1 MDIPEELRD
10 ERYCLLS
17 TQARV
22 TGRRHTAELW
32 FLPADGGVHL
42 MSGSGGLTT
51 WCRNLELEEQGV
63 LRLTNRS
70 WLVRAAVLG
79 DDRPERS
86 QLLDGFHEKYD
97 PPGKDRRPNW
107 DRNATVLQLVLTRE
121 LIR

>member
-10 ERYCLLS
+10 TQYCVLS

-32 FLPADGGVHL
+32 FLPADGGAYL

-63 LRLTNRS
+63 LRIADRS
-70 WLVRAAVLG
+70 WLVRSARIPL
-79 DDRPERS
+79 DDPEREHI
-86 QLLDGFHEKYD
+86 LRAFHDKYD
-97 PPGKDRRPNW
+97 PPGKDRTEPWLRE
-107 DRNATVLQLVLTRE
+107 AVVLQLVITRE
-121 LIR
+121 LER

>member
-1 MDIPEELRD
+1 MDVPAELRD

-32 FLPADGGVHL
+32 FLPTDGGVHL

-63 LRLTNRS
+63 LRVGDRS
-70 WLVRAAVLG
+70 WLIRSSRIALE
-79 DDRPERS
+79 DPERERI
-86 QLLDGFHEKYD
+86 LRDFHAKYD
-97 PPGKDRRPNW
+97 PPGKDRTGPWLR
-107 DRNATVLQLVLTRE
+107 DATVLQVVLTRE
-121 LIR
+121 LHR